1 MSEDL
6 PGSVLFACSQNAIR
20 SPIAEALAR
29 HLFGRRAFFDS
40 AGVRADDVD
49 PFAVAVLEEIGID
62 LNHPH
67 GKTLA
72 DVDAE
77 SFDLIVTLSPE
88 AHHAALGLTHGVATE
103 VEYWPTLDPSAVDG
117 SREIRMQAYR
127 SVRDGLL
134 ARLRRRF
141 AGVGGPS
148 V

>member
-141 AGVGGPS
+141 AGVGGPQ

>member
-1 MSEDL
+1 MSQDL

-40 AGVRADDVD
+40 AGVRADDID
-49 PFAVAVLEEIGID
+49 PFAVAALDEIGID
-62 LNHPH
+62 LDHPH

-77 SFDLIVTLSPE
+77 SFDLIITLSPE

-117 SREIRMQAYR
+117 SRDVRMEAYR
-127 SVRDGLL
+127 TVRDGLL
-134 ARLRRRF
+134 TRLRRRF